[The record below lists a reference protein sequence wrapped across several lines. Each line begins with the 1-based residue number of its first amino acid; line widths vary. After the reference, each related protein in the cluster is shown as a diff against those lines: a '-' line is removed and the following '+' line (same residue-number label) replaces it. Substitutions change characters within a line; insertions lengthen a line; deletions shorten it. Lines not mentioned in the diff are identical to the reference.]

1 MKTIDAAVTGR
12 RARGEAASAEV
23 KPFEVQGP
31 PPVYT
36 VSEFCHQ
43 HHISVGM
50 YYKLRAAGLAPREM
64 VLGRRRLISAEAA
77 AEWRRA
83 RERCSGD
90 DERGAR

>member
-1 MKTIDAAVTGR
+1 LKTIDPSVTGR

-43 HHISVGM
+43 HQISVGM

-64 VLGRRRLISAEAA
+64 RVGRRRFISVEAA

-83 RERCSGD
+83 RERVS
-90 DERGAR
+90 